1 MMLDDPDYV
10 SSIKKLIVKEEANAE
25 YAVTKVARRFEKQ
38 FLEMDNDYMRGR
50 AADVIDISRRVKEIL
65 MMHAGKL
72 KKHGISFDN
81 SGPIILATD
90 DLVPSETVQLDSK
103 NIIFESL

>member
-10 SSIKKLIVKEEANAE
+10 SSVNKLIEKEHANAE
-25 YAVTKVARRFEKQ
+25 YAVTKVAHKFEKQ

-72 KKHGISFDN
+72 KN
-81 SGPIILATD
+81 M
-90 DLVPSETVQLDSK
+90 DLPLITRVLLFLQLMIWYHQRLS
-103 NIIFESL
+103 S